1 MKLIN
6 ADDVKEM
13 LESYRYHSFNL
24 DDALHVIDEAPEVKA
39 YTKHDMIMEYMK
51 GYKRP
56 IGHWNHSDAKEY
68 YVICSLCKYESIIWN
83 AKFCPGCGAYMRGDD
98 NAEQ

>member
-24 DDALHVIDEAPEVKA
+24 DDALHVIDSAPAVENA
-39 YTKHDMIMEYMK
+39 NDYIRGYNDGIIRILSIM
-51 GYKRP
+51 
-56 IGHWNHSDAKEY
+56 KE
-68 YVICSLCKYESIIWN
+68 
-83 AKFCPGCGAYMRGDD
+83 RG
-98 NAEQ
+98 